1 MSCSRTTRRTAQLG
15 AAVVALSLVL
25 AGCGG
30 ADRTV
35 AKAVFDDVIDLTTS
49 NAVKVADITIGTIEA
64 IELTEDDRALVT
76 MSLQPD
82 VALPAR
88 VTAQLRKTNLLGE
101 RYVEIVPDL
110 ASGGSFES
118 GSTITE
124 TSVLPELE
132 EAIQTGSE
140 LIAAIAA
147 DKLAGAIEAGAI
159 GLDGRGE
166 TFGTLIDDVGTIV
179 STYEENSADLVR
191 LLRGLDQFLVQ
202 VGPQA
207 ELHGQAVVELSR
219 AARVLSEEDD
229 RLIDA
234 LNELRVLART
244 GTDIIS
250 THRGRIDDFFTRFQ
264 RLTDEVVERE
274 GDLDRLFIEL
284 SKHNTN
290 TIRGV
295 NQEQAQVLLD
305 FLVCGVNDEPG
316 DPVRSCDDPPQGRPT
331 PQPRP
336 PQDY

>member
-1 MSCSRTTRRTAQLG
+1 ML
-15 AAVVALSLVL
+15 AVSLSL

-30 ADRTV
+30 SDRTV

-49 NAVKVADITIGTIEA
+49 NAVKLADITIGTVEE

-82 VALPAR
+82 ITLPSR

-101 RYVEIVPDL
+101 RYVEIVPDR
-110 ASGGSFES
+110 ASGGRFES

-124 TSVLPELE
+124 TLVVPGLE
-132 EAIQTGSE
+132 EAIGTGSE
-140 LIAAIAA
+140 LIAAITA
-147 DKLAGAIEAGAI
+147 DKLAGAIEAGAV

-166 TFGTLIDDVGTIV
+166 TFGTLIDDVSQIV

-191 LLRGLDQFLVQ
+191 LLRGLDEFLTD

-219 AARVLSEEDD
+219 AARVLAEEDE

-234 LNELRVLART
+234 LNELGELSRT

-250 THRGRIDDFFTRFQ
+250 THRERIDAFFVRFQ
-264 RLTDEVVERE
+264 RLSDEVVERE
-274 GDLDRLFIEL
+274 GDLDRLFVEL
-284 SKHNTN
+284 SKHNFN